1 MELFECIEKRRSVR
15 RFTDEPVD
23 KLSMKKAFEAAILA
37 PNSSNMQTWDFFWV
51 RSDEKKKKLVEYC
64 LSQSAAR
71 TAQEL
76 VVISADPALWRR
88 SNPEVIKYVHEV
100 DAPKPVKLYYEK
112 IIPMSYRWGLFN
124 IFYPFK
130 WLLQF
135 FVGLARPIT
144 RKPLSKRDLQEVA
157 IKSAALAAENF
168 VLALQAEGYSTCMME
183 GLDEWRVK
191 KLLGLN
197 CSSRIV
203 MAIGIGKEGE
213 KSLWGPRFRIGYEKV
228 VHEV

>member
-1 MELFECIEKRRSVR
+1 MTKRRKSLLSITCSPVR
-15 RFTDEPVD
+15 E
-23 KLSMKKAFEAAILA
+23 
-37 PNSSNMQTWDFFWV
+37 NSSRASGYF
-51 RSDEKKKKLVEYC
+51 SG
-64 LSQSAAR
+64 SG
-71 TAQEL
+71 
-76 VVISADPALWRR
+76 LWRR
-88 SNPEVIKYVHEV
+88 SSQEVIKYVHEV

-157 IKSAALAAENF
+157 IKSTPCTKNF

-191 KLLGLN
+191 GLLGAW

-203 MAIGIGKEGE
+203 MAD
-213 KSLWGPRFRIGYEKV
+213 WNW
-228 VHEV
+228 